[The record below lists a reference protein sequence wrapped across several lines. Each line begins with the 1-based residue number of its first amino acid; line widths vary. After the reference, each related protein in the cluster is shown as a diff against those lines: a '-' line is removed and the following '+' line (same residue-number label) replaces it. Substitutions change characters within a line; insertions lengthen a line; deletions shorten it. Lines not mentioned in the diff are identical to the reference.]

1 MTELTEESL
10 TATLEKLAAMVV
22 GTEQRMILRPTH
34 LIISPAIYNR
44 LMWRPPIKKA
54 RGIRGRKRAIARR
67 TKPAMWQM
75 MRGAI

>member
-10 TATLEKLAAMVV
+10 TATLERLAAMVMD
-22 GTEQRMILRPTH
+22 TEQRMTLRPTH
-34 LIISPAIYNR
+34 LIISPAMYRR

-67 TKPAMWQM
+67 AKPAMWGM
-75 MRGAI
+75 GL